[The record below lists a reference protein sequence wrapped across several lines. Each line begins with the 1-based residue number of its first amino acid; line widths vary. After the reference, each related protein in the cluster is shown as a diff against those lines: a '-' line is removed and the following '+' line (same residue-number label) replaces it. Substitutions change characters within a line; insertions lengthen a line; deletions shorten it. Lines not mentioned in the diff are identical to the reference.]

1 MDSSYIMNFSY
12 ENSPVR
18 VTEINGE
25 TWWILKDVCEIL
37 GLSNTNRTAARLED
51 DELTLLKLMSGGQ
64 NREMIAVNESGLYS
78 VILRSDKPESRTFRR
93 WVTHEVLPE
102 IRRTG
107 GYNVMQSDILE
118 DSELTPVA
126 KTIYMYLCHYAR
138 GRKEFTINR
147 RKIMEDLQMG
157 NYMYTTH
164 FRILKESGYISTG
177 ISKSGTGRILGIKV
191 RINSYNERIANT
203 PESFVY
209 GGESND

>member
-51 DELTLLKLMSGGQ
+51 DELTLLRLMSGGQ

-78 VILRSDKPESRTFRR
+78 VILRSDKPESRTFSR

-147 RKIMEDLQMG
+147 RKIMEDLQIG
-157 NYMYTTH
+157 THMYTIH

-177 ISKSGTGRILGIKV
+177 VSKSETGRILGIKV
-191 RINSYNERIANT
+191 HINSYNERIAN
-203 PESFVY
+203 

>member
-1 MDSSYIMNFSY
+1 M
-12 ENSPVR
+12 
-18 VTEINGE
+18 
-25 TWWILKDVCEIL
+25 KDVCEIL

-51 DELTLLKLMSGGQ
+51 DELTLLRLMSGGQ

-191 RINSYNERIANT
+191 RINSYNERIAN
-203 PESFVY
+203 

>member
-51 DELTLLKLMSGGQ
+51 DELTLLRLMSGGQ

-78 VILRSDKPESRTFRR
+78 VILRSDKQEAKLFRR

-107 GYNVMQSDILE
+107 GYNLMQNKILE
-118 DSELTPVA
+118 DSELTPAA
-126 KTIYMYLCHYAR
+126 KTIYMYLCHYSG

>member
-12 ENSPVR
+12 ENLPVR

-25 TWWILKDVCEIL
+25 TWWILKDICEIL

-78 VILRSDKPESRTFRR
+78 VILRSDKQEARTFRR

-147 RKIMEDLQMG
+147 RKIMEDLQIG
-157 NYMYTTH
+157 THMYTIH

-177 ISKSGTGRILGIKV
+177 VSKSETGRILGINV
-191 RINSYNERIANT
+191 HINSYNERIAN
-203 PESFVY
+203 